1 MRSGLFDWRYY
12 FWLIPL
18 DVIVVLF
25 LIAPAPLDFEAV
37 ISWSFLALIAHALMA
52 VPFAIFR
59 RVDWIIGKLQYEI
72 GAMVVV
78 GIVRGFAILDIG
90 LLMDLPQI
98 EPYLL
103 RPLNSAVAVPTWFVM
118 MHFLVGSR
126 REFAEDYRALYL
138 KLVRGNIAKFDPKK
152 AKMGVRE
159 IEQRVESVLEPLRL
173 KIEALHGNKISP
185 SRLAEESLVIQA
197 YVEEKIRPLSHEL
210 WQRKEIEAPRLGFF
224 RLTLL
229 TLFRTRLP
237 IGLTIFPSTVY
248 SLVGLA
254 SIMPFA
260 DAFWHQATSTIS
272 LLALYYLYN
281 YFYKKFKSRAAL
293 NSLALFLALFLPIAT
308 SRILDT
314 WFGTMEVPEL
324 GKFVGL
330 LWFFFLLL
338 SFGAA
343 LAVSKYHE
351 EIMTVLRNQLNDVV
365 IESHP
370 KESDEVSARFAKYLH
385 GEVQSELLSASML
398 LSQAAKEKNSRIGRR
413 GIEKTAEILRRDH
426 SKYAVGGKLTP
437 EARMQKIIDA
447 WAGIAE
453 VEIDLVG
460 TGIITEDSLSS
471 LSDVIEEL
479 VSNSVRHGGAS
490 QISVDV
496 SRSGDS
502 LTVNYQDNGA
512 RRSKGKPGLG
522 SSLLKSLTTNVKIS
536 DSKEGSVITFQ
547 MID

>member
-18 DVIVVLF
+18 DVLVVLF
-25 LIAPAPLDFEAV
+25 LIAPRPLDFEAL
-37 ISWSFLALIAHALMA
+37 ISWTFLALIAHALMA

-59 RVDWIIGKLQYEI
+59 SSEWIIGKLKYEV
-72 GAMVVV
+72 GAMVIV

-103 RPLNSAVAVPTWFVM
+103 RPLNSAVAVPTWFVII
-118 MHFLVGSR
+118 HFLVGSR
-126 REFAEDYRALYL
+126 REFTEDYRVLYL
-138 KLVRGNIAKFDPKK
+138 KLVRGNIARFDPKK
-152 AKMGVRE
+152 AQLSVKE

-185 SRLAEESLVIQA
+185 ARLAEESLVIQS

-210 WQRKEIEAPRLGFF
+210 WQRKEVNVPRLSIY
-224 RLTLL
+224 RLTFL
-229 TLFRTRLP
+229 TLFRTKLP
-237 IGLTIFPSTVY
+237 IGLTIFPSAVY
-248 SLVGLA
+248 SLVSL
-254 SIMPFA
+254 STFMPFS
-260 DAFWHQATSTIS
+260 DALWHQATSTVS
-272 LLALYYLYN
+272 LLILHYVYN
-281 YFYKKFKSRAAL
+281 DFYKKFKNRAII
-293 NSLALFLALFLPIAT
+293 NSLALFLALFLPVFT
-308 SRILDT
+308 SRILYSWVGMT
-314 WFGTMEVPEL
+314 EVPEL
-324 GKFVGL
+324 GEFVGL

-351 EIMTVLRNQLNDVV
+351 EIMNVLRIQLNDLVT
-365 IESHP
+365 EAQP
-370 KESDEVSARFAKYLH
+370 NESDEVSARFAKYLH

-398 LSQAAKEKNSRIGRR
+398 LNQAAKEKNSRIGRR

-426 SKYAVGGKLTP
+426 SKYVVGGKLTP

-453 VEIDLVG
+453 VEINLVG
-460 TGIITEDSLSS
+460 SGIISEDRLSS

-490 QISVDV
+490 EISVNV
-496 SRSGDS
+496 SSTNN
-502 LTVNYQDNGA
+502 LLAVIYQDNGV
-512 RRSKGKPGLG
+512 RRGKGKPGLG
-522 SSLLKSLTTNVKIS
+522 SSLLKSLTTNVRIS
-536 DSKEGSVITFQ
+536 DSTMGSVLTFQ
-547 MID
+547 MVE

>member
-1 MRSGLFDWRYY
+1 VRPGLFDWRYY

-18 DVIVVLF
+18 DVLVVLF
-25 LIAPAPLDFEAV
+25 LIAPRPFDFEAL
-37 ISWSFLALIAHALMA
+37 ISWGFLALIAHAFMA

-59 RVDWIIGKLQYEI
+59 SSEWVIGKLKYEV
-72 GAMVVV
+72 GAMVIV

-118 MHFLVGSR
+118 IHFLVGSR
-126 REFAEDYRALYL
+126 REFIEDYRALYL
-138 KLVRGNIAKFDPKK
+138 KLVRGNISRFDPKK
-152 AKMGVRE
+152 AKLSVKE

-173 KIEALHGNKISP
+173 KIEVLHGNKISP
-185 SRLAEESLVIQA
+185 ARLAEESLIIQS

-210 WQRKEIEAPRLGFF
+210 WQRKEVNVPRLSVY
-224 RLTLL
+224 RLTYL

-248 SLVGLA
+248 SLVSLVTF
-254 SIMPFA
+254 MPLG
-260 DAFWHQATSTIS
+260 DALWHQGTSTVS
-272 LLALYYLYN
+272 LLILHYLYN
-281 YFYKKFKSRAAL
+281 YFYKKFKNRAVV
-293 NSLALFLALFLPIAT
+293 NSLALFLALFLPVFA
-308 SRILDT
+308 SRNFDSWL
-314 WFGTMEVPEL
+314 GMAEVPEL
-324 GKFVGL
+324 GEFVGL

-351 EIMTVLRNQLNDVV
+351 EIMHVLRSQLNDV
-365 IESHP
+365 ITEAHP
-370 KESDEVSARFAKYLH
+370 NESDEVSARFAKYLH

-426 SKYAVGGKLTP
+426 SKYVVGGKLTP

-453 VEIDLVG
+453 IKINLVG
-460 TGIITEDSLSS
+460 SGIIADDSLSS

-490 QISVDV
+490 EISVNV
-496 SRSGDS
+496 SSGSNS
-502 LTVNYQDNGA
+502 LAVTFQDNGV
-512 RRSKGKPGLG
+512 RRGKGKPGLG

-536 DSKEGSVITFQ
+536 DSKEGSIISFQ
-547 MID
+547 MIE

>member
-1 MRSGLFDWRYY
+1 MRPGFFDWRYY

-25 LIAPAPLDFEAV
+25 MIAPAPLDFEAL
-37 ISWSFLALIAHALMA
+37 ISWSFLALVAHALMA
-52 VPFAIFR
+52 VPFVIFR
-59 RVDWIIGKLQYEI
+59 HIQWIMGKLKYEV
-72 GAMVVV
+72 GALVIV

-90 LLMDLPQI
+90 LIMDLPQI

-118 MHFLVGSR
+118 IHFLVGSR

-152 AKMGVRE
+152 AKLSVQE

-173 KIEALHGNKISP
+173 KVEALHGNKISP
-185 SRLAEESLVIQA
+185 ARLAEESLVIQS

-210 WQRKEIEAPRLGFF
+210 WQRKEVTAPKLSPF

-248 SLVGLA
+248 SLVGLVA
-254 SIMPFA
+254 IMPFR

-272 LLALYYLYN
+272 LLVLYYLYN
-281 YFYKKFKSRAAL
+281 YFYTKFKSKAL
-293 NSLALFLALFLPIAT
+293 VNSLALFLALLFPIFA
-308 SRILDT
+308 SRILASR
-314 WFGTMEVPEL
+314 FGIIEL
-324 GKFVGL
+324 HRLGEFVGL

-351 EIMTVLRNQLNDVV
+351 EIMNVLRNQLNDL
-365 IESHP
+365 ISEAHT

-398 LSQAAKEKNSRIGRR
+398 LNQAAKEKNSRIGRR

-426 SKYAVGGKLTP
+426 SKYVVGEKLTP
-437 EARMQKIIDA
+437 EARMQKIVDA
-447 WAGIAE
+447 WAGIAD
-453 VEIDLVG
+453 VKIDLVG
-460 TGIITEDSLSS
+460 SGIISEDRSSS

-479 VSNSVRHGGAS
+479 VSNSIRHGGAS
-490 QISVDV
+490 EISVSV
-496 SRSGDS
+496 SSSSNS
-502 LTVNYQDNGA
+502 LAVTYQDNGA
-512 RRSKGKPGLG
+512 RRGEGKPGLG
-522 SSLLKSLTTNVKIS
+522 SSLLKSLTRNVKIS
-536 DSKEGSVITFQ
+536 DSKVGSVVTFQ
-547 MID
+547 MIE